1 MDTREQKHFGV
12 GGQWLAKLTILLRI
26 ATTLIGGHRETTV
39 LIAAFC
45 CERTR

>member
-26 ATTLIGGHRETTV
+26 ATTLIGADGAQKDHRPDCR
-39 LIAAFC
+39 LLL
-45 CERTR
+45 